1 MNKVQL
7 IESFDDLPSV
17 SLNEA
22 QDTVEKA
29 SRVDGKYIIGM
40 IEGQFFKPDGMSRNN
55 RFYPK
60 ELWENAV
67 NSPDVKNRCMC
78 STMFGEI
85 GHSDGPVGDMTLR
98 NGCASHFI
106 DALWITPKNEGMG
119 RAYILNTPTGNLLK
133 TYLGAGC
140 KLKVSSRG
148 EGSFCENHTEAGNPV
163 IDPNTYELQTFDFVL
178 NPGFLET
185 NALLKEEYEK
195 VTHSP
200 IMNEEIKTVI
210 NHVKKGENSK
220 MTLDTEKYIQELKE
234 ELKTV
239 KAENKALSES
249 LNAKEKELLQKQFV
263 ESEEVKKLNEAYA
276 PFKKMNV
283 SAKTLT
289 ETFKKSQAALKKAK
303 EEKDKL
309 VEELDAYKKEAG
321 SLDELKEATKLAS
334 RALSIVKEYRAL
346 GSVADLKALK
356 ECAIDAKTVEELRTN
371 AKDAL
376 SVVKETNELKSVASK
391 ACDLLEAYKKLG
403 TVKELSDL
411 KAGVKPAVKVSV
423 KEAKELA
430 SKYNITIENAG
441 KLLKKFGT
449 VEQVG
454 ALLESKL
461 AEKSTAK
468 ADKKEGSSVEIK
480 ESVELIKE
488 ESQSDKV
495 KAPSEGKTA
504 KDYLSKGMI
513 SNKFNPD
520 AFGKELGPIDINN
533 IGTSKIKSGAEILKR
548 YQTPAEDKTAVK
560 TEKPATPEE
569 AEKAVKA
576 LLKK

>member
-1 MNKVQL
+1 MDRVQL

-17 SLNEA
+17 SLTES
-22 QDTVEKA
+22 QVTSVDKLK
-29 SRVDGKYIIGM
+29 RVDGKYIIGM

-60 ELWENAV
+60 ALWENAV
-67 NSPDVKNRCMC
+67 NSADVKNRCMC

-106 DALWITPKNEGMG
+106 DELWITPKNEGMG

-148 EGSFCENHTEAGNPV
+148 EGMFCEDCTENGHPV

-185 NALLKEEYEK
+185 NAQLREEYEK

-220 MTLDTEKYIQELKE
+220 MTLDTDKYIQELKE
-234 ELKTV
+234 ELKAV
-239 KAENKALSES
+239 KAENKALTES
-249 LNAKEKELLQKQFV
+249 LNAKEKELLQKQFT

-283 SAKTLT
+283 SAKTIQ
-289 ETFKKSQAALKKAK
+289 ETFKKSQSALKKAR
-303 EEKDKL
+303 EEKDRL
-309 VEELDAYKKEAG
+309 TEELESYKKEAG
-321 SLDELKEATKLAS
+321 SIEELKEATRLANK
-334 RALSIVKEYRAL
+334 ALSMVRDYRAL
-346 GSVADLKALK
+346 GSVSELKALK
-356 ECAIDAKTVEELRTN
+356 ESAVDTKTVDTLKNN
-371 AKDAL
+371 AEKAL
-376 SVVKETNELKSVASK
+376 KVVKETKELEQVAEK
-391 ACDLLEAYKKLG
+391 ACNLLEAYKKLG
-403 TVKELSDL
+403 TVEELSKL
-411 KAGVKPAVKVSV
+411 KSASNTVKKVSV
-423 KEAKELA
+423 KEAKEI
-430 SKYNITIENAG
+430 SKKYNITIENAG
-441 KLLKKFGT
+441 KLLKKFGSADK
-449 VEQVG
+449 VG
-454 ALLESKL
+454 SLLESKL
-461 AEKSTAK
+461 AEKAPVVSE
-468 ADKKEGSSVEIK
+468 KKVDIREG
-480 ESVELIKE
+480 VELIKE

-495 KAPSEGKTA
+495 KAPKDCKSA
-504 KDYLSKGMI
+504 KDYLAKGMI
-513 SNKFNPD
+513 NNKFNPD

-533 IGTSKIKSGAEILKR
+533 IGSTKIKSGAEILKR